1 VQVSVNARLLPDW
14 TTFRDPLR
22 GCDPVQSP
30 LAMQDV
36 ALAALHV
43 RVADWPG
50 STELGLTEMV
60 NLAAGGVGGGAGVL

>member
-1 VQVSVNARLLPDW
+1 VQDSVKVRLLPNW
-14 TTFRDPLR
+14 TTFRDPLS

-36 ALAALHV
+36 ALAALQV
-43 RVADWPG
+43 SVADWPG

-60 NLAAGGVGGGAGVL
+60 NLAAGGAMGGAGVF